1 MRPEQPFGG
10 CGAVWPDPW
19 PLGAWPCYRG
29 EPGAGGAEQNAQP
42 HGAAGPAVA
51 ASACV
56 RTVLPSHDVLLVSLP
71 TPSHSPLGWQAGGCF
86 GCGLLRPQVLS
97 WRRALIF
104 ASPPMPCPFGHV
116 SFLLTWH
123 HCRPVLLGA
132 SLGLVPR
139 KKHFQQPWWPL
150 PQSSYWTVLR
160 GLLTY
165 PQVSRGKVNVL
176 LYFWCWTGGI
186 RHPKMMITSVF
197 VSID

>member
-1 MRPEQPFGG
+1 MGTG
-10 CGAVWPDPW
+10 CMAVLLWRARGWGSRAECPVSRCGCSGCSCFCLCQDCAAITRCAARVSAHPI
-19 PLGAWPCYRG
+19 PLPTWLAGRG
-29 EPGAGGAEQNAQP
+29 MLWLGSPPATGAE
-42 HGAAGPAVA
+42 
-51 ASACV
+51 
-56 RTVLPSHDVLLVSLP
+56 LEESLDF
-71 TPSHSPLGWQAGGCF
+71 C
-86 GCGLLRPQVLS
+86 
-97 WRRALIF
+97 I
-104 ASPPMPCPFGHV
+104 PPMPCPFGPV
-116 SFLLTWH
+116 SCLLTWH

-186 RHPKMMITSVF
+186 RHPITMITSVF